1 MNLARCFRI
10 PDTVIAQ
17 TIAGETVILDIDAGL
32 YFGLDPIGARIW
44 QLMAEG
50 APLNAVA
57 DQMMMEYEV
66 SREQLERD
74 VDDLITKLLENSLV
88 VEIEDA

>member
-50 APLNAVA
+50 APLNGVA